1 MVAVYRE
8 KEEETLSLEATA
20 ESMLPED
27 APPHQPD
34 SGRRTGVC
42 QRREMA
48 LVIALVAFGACL
60 TLAAFAVCP
69 HVSGVAI
76 MSGTATQQGRGEA
89 AASHAFVAEVAIN
102 QDTAT
107 APPKVWPY
115 PSLFCWLVFQSGQ
128 PEAGL
133 VRSQFRLWLGIF
145 NCDSY
150 VSYSDASA
158 EIGTFKDGSKYMSVP
173 VGSLAAKRA
182 TWGVMNTIPFMK
194 IWDRIL
200 MDGEYRNHDFVVK
213 VDPDTVFMPWRL
225 QRHLDQVPKGEKCYF
240 RNSNTGDIP
249 MAGPLE
255 VLSKTAVD
263 EYGRRKTVCSGTD
276 MIVGTGEDGWIGWCM
291 DKLGVPQ
298 RTDLGL
304 LKNGMNFGYGPC
316 EGGLIAAFHPFKD
329 MGSWLGCKGRA
340 ER

>member
-1 MVAVYRE
+1 
-8 KEEETLSLEATA
+8 
-20 ESMLPED
+20 MLLDD
-27 APPHQPD
+27 AAPHQP
-34 SGRRTGVC
+34 GNMWQTRAWPWRGAAIVF
-42 QRREMA
+42 A
-48 LVIALVAFGACL
+48 LGACS
-60 TLAAFAVCP
+60 TLAAYMVSP

-76 MSGTATQQGRGEA
+76 KSGM
-89 AASHAFVAEVAIN
+89 ASQHIKGKTLASGALVSEVA
-102 QDTAT
+102 AR
-107 APPKVWPY
+107 APPQVWPY
-115 PSLFCWLVFQSGQ
+115 PSLFCWLVFQSAE

-133 VRSQFRLWLGIF
+133 VRSQFRLWLGVF

-150 VSYSDASA
+150 VSYSDIAA

-182 TWGVMNTIPFMK
+182 AWGVMNTIPFMK
-194 IWDRIL
+194 IWDHIL
-200 MDGEYRNHDFVVK
+200 LDGKYQDHDFVVK
-213 VDPDTVFMPWRL
+213 VDPDTVFFPWRL

-240 RNSNTGDIP
+240 RNANTGDIP

-263 EYGRRKTVCSGTD
+263 EYGQRKNVCSGTD
-276 MIVGTGEDGWIGWCM
+276 MILGTGEDGWIGWCM

-304 LKNGMNFGYGPC
+304 LKNGMNYGYGPC
-316 EGGLIAAFHPFKD
+316 KGGLIAGFHPFKD
-329 MGSWLGCKGRA
+329 MGSWLNCKGQA